1 MYTLSVFTQR
11 PTSNVALL
19 ELGLKHAILL
29 RKIVDSYV
37 SEKEFI
43 KTPERLKKKK
53 TQQNKQGNCPT
64 NYQAFSQFMINFTY

>member
-29 RKIVDSYV
+29 HKIVDSYV

-53 TQQNKQGNCPT
+53 NTAE
-64 NYQAFSQFMINFTY
+64 QARQLPN